1 MDPLSLSC
9 NIIGVL
15 TIASKLLSLGYSY
28 GNSVKDFP
36 EDIQDLVGELSSL
49 SGILHA
55 LNATMDPTD
64 GGGVVSTKVDPN
76 GMARAITIPLEDC
89 RRLLSD
95 MAGELEKYQKSGSK
109 AQKAVKRLYWPLK
122 ENETKVWVK
131 KIERYKS
138 TFSLALSADEL

>member
-28 GNSVKDFP
+28 GNSVNDFP

-55 LNATMDPTD
+55 LNATMDPPD
-64 GGGVVSTKVDPN
+64 GSGVISTKVDPN

-95 MAGELEKYQKSGSK
+95 IAGELEKYRKSGSK
-109 AQKAVKRLYWPLK
+109 ARKAVEHLYWPLK
-122 ENETKVWVK
+122 GNETRIWVK
-131 KIERYKS
+131 KIERYKN